1 MALKQILTSLWG
13 RRVGLDP
20 DGHLINNMGSLGVGN
35 AGAVTG
41 AAGAGTLNKPVGV
54 YTTEAL
60 ATAADTT
67 YTLTLTNSFIAAA
80 DIILAN
86 LKTSGTGEPVI
97 TRITPAANSCVF
109 TIRNTSATV
118 AFSAALVLT
127 FAVIKV

>member
-54 YTTEAL
+54 YTTESL
-60 ATAADTT
+60 LTAADTT

-80 DIILAN
+80 DIILCN
-86 LKTSGTGEPVI
+86 LRTSGTGEPTI
-97 TRITPAANSCVF
+97 TRITPAAGSCVF
-109 TIRNTSATV
+109 TIRNTSAAA